1 MRKWLASQNS
11 WAGLRKPGLMGMVP
25 LATLILFAQGTVL
38 AQQVRL
44 PGFSGIPVTAS
55 SRPFGSRSDQIA
67 AAGQVEREFL
77 QTGTAN
83 VYAHGPDGTAV
94 VRNPDV
100 KYATRFIVR
109 APSDP
114 QRFSGTEHRGAG
126 VGGALLK
133 KAATLAHERGC
144 GRMEWTAF
152 DWNVNAQRVYEQRL
166 GAKRMS
172 EWFLYRMTRE
182 ELARYLSA

>member
-1 MRKWLASQNS
+1 M
-11 WAGLRKPGLMGMVP
+11 
-25 LATLILFAQGTVL
+25 LFRS
-38 AQQVRL
+38 VRL

-114 QRFSGTEHRGAG
+114 QRFSGTVWLELLNPTARYDQD
-126 VGGALLK
+126 VFGALSIEHFLRRGDIYVGLTVKPVAARTIAANYDLK
-133 KAATLAHERGC
+133 NAPKRYQGLSFPNPQPELCEPPEIGRAH
-144 GRMEWTAF
+144 
-152 DWNVNAQRVYEQRL
+152 V
-166 GAKRMS
+166 
-172 EWFLYRMTRE
+172 
-182 ELARYLSA
+182 